1 VSFGAP
7 QYLNL
12 LFLLPLAVLLFWFI
26 LRYITKI
33 RTQFQMDQV
42 ERLSHLSTRF
52 RYVRLTFL
60 FVLASGS
67 LILAV
72 AEPQFELKREEPIY
86 KKINVVFLLDTSLS
100 MRARDIA
107 PSRIDRASEEIQNF
121 ILHRNENIGQ
131 IGLVNFAGSSVILS
145 YLTEDA
151 QNIVFYLD
159 YLEADLRPTFGT
171 DIGAGFKNALLLL
184 EKEQA
189 IDEGLRPEDFTFILI
204 SDGEDHGETLREAVQ
219 KASQLNVR
227 AYTVGLGTMTG
238 GYIPIGERDGHTV
251 FLVDEEGDRLLATFD
266 EGTLRWVAGATGG
279 RYYRS
284 HTGTE
289 LYKNLN
295 EILWNERKV
304 IGTRT
309 VNQKTPLYYW
319 FIVTGFASLAIF
331 LID

>member
-1 VSFGAP
+1 MSFGAP

-12 LFLLPLAVLLFWFI
+12 LFLLPLAVLLFWLI
-26 LRYITKI
+26 LRHITKI
-33 RTQFQMDQV
+33 RTQFQMEQV
-42 ERLSHLSTRF
+42 ERFSHFSTRF

-72 AEPQFELKREEPIY
+72 AEPQFELKREESIY

-107 PSRIDRASEEIQNF
+107 PSRIDRAREEIQNF

-131 IGLVNFAGSSVILS
+131 IGLINFAGSSVILS

-159 YLEADLRPTFGT
+159 YLEADLRPTYGT
-171 DIGAGFKNALLLL
+171 DIGGGFKNALLLL
-184 EKEQA
+184 EKEQE

-204 SDGEDHGETLREAVQ
+204 SDGEDHGEALQEAVQ
-219 KASQLNVR
+219 KAIQLHVR
-227 AYTVGLGTMTG
+227 TYTVGLGTETG
-238 GYIPIGERDGHTV
+238 AFIPIGERDGHTV

-266 EGTLRWVAGATGG
+266 ENTLRSVAIRTGG

-309 VNQKTPLYYW
+309 VTEKTPLYYW
-319 FIVTGFASLAIF
+319 FIVTGFAALAIF
-331 LID
+331 FID

>member
-1 VSFGAP
+1 MSFGAP

-107 PSRIDRASEEIQNF
+107 PSRIDRAREEIQNF

-219 KASQLNVR
+219 KAFQLNVR
-227 AYTVGLGTMTG
+227 TYTVGLGTMTG
-238 GYIPIGERDGHTV
+238 AYISIGERDGHTV